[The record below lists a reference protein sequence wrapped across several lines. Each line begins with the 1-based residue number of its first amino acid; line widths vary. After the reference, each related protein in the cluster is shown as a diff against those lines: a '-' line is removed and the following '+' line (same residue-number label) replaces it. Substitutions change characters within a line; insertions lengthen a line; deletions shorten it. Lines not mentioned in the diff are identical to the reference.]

1 MSQTFSMNCRG
12 RIHTFEK
19 AIVMGIVNLT
29 PDSFYEQSRATQT
42 STIIK
47 QVEGMLKDGASII
60 DLGAQSTRPG
70 AEFIA
75 DTDEAERLL
84 QSFKVLRKEFPNTL
98 FSIDTFHSMVAD
110 QALSE
115 GADIINDVSGGSM
128 DQNMMTVVA
137 KHHAPFVMMHMKG
150 TPQNMINQNDYQH
163 LMADI
168 IAYFSRKLKE
178 AKESGIVDLIIDP
191 GFGFAKNIQQNF
203 ELLAGLELLQ
213 ALNKPVLVGLSR
225 KSMIYKTLQITPQ
238 ESLNGTTVLQTV
250 AILKGASI
258 LRVHDVK
265 EAVETIRLLECMQ

>member
-29 PDSFYEQSRATQT
+29 PDSFYVQSRATQT

-70 AEFIA
+70 AELIA

-84 QSFKVLRKEFPNTL
+84 QSFKALRKEFPDTL

-110 QALSE
+110 RALSE
-115 GADIINDVSGGSM
+115 GADIINDVSAGSI
-128 DQNMMTVVA
+128 DQNMMAVVA

-150 TPQNMINQNDYQH
+150 TPQNMINQNDYQN
-163 LMADI
+163 LIADI
-168 IAYFSRKLKE
+168 ITYFSNKLKK
-178 AKESGIVDLIIDP
+178 AKEAGLVDLIIDP

-213 ALNKPVLVGLSR
+213 ALNKPMLVGLSR

-238 ESLNGTTVLQTV
+238 ESLNGTTVLQTI

-265 EAVETIRLLECMQ
+265 EAIETIRLVECMQ

>member
-1 MSQTFSMNCRG
+1 
-12 RIHTFEK
+12 
-19 AIVMGIVNLT
+19 MGIVNLT

-70 AEFIA
+70 AEFIV

-84 QSFKVLRKEFPNTL
+84 QSFKALRKEFPNTL